1 VGAPGCKLTR
11 KQELAIAAL
20 LTERTQEL
28 AAGKA
33 GVATSTLQRWLLLP
47 GFQAEYRRARRAVVE
62 VAVGQLQAAASRAVE
77 TLVRNLDADKAGDQI
92 RAALGILEHAQR
104 GVELADLAEKVEE
117 LERLLAELTD
127 EGEEPDQ
134 PAAGPGPAAEP
145 PEGGGP

>member
-20 LTERTQEL
+20 LTERTQEQ

-47 GFQAEYRRARRAVVE
+47 SFQAEYRRARRAVVE
-62 VAVGQLQAAASRAVE
+62 VAVGQLQAACGEAVE
-77 TLVRNLDADKAGDQI
+77 TLRRNLDADKAGDQI
-92 RAALGILEHAQR
+92 RAAGLILEHAQR

-127 EGEEPDQ
+127 DEGEGPDQ
-134 PAAGPGPAAEP
+134 QAAEAGPAAGP
-145 PEGGGP
+145 